1 MIIEFTTDFA
11 GNWEIGDVVKAEY
24 LEDGEVLVDGVAKID
39 IGLLLKHCR
48 IISESEEG
56 KNENNT

>member
-56 KNENNT
+56 E